1 MTRLKSD
8 EAQAAKPR
16 PHILFVMA
24 GECKASV
31 VSRQALRSKSN
42 ELRPT
47 DDLGHGDLGHFNN
60 ITHTPAI
67 GALIADGVTLSAYC
81 KIVMLSRFCRAS
93 VSLTLESITL
103 ADTFKICSPSRKMP
117 QYRCRLGRILL
128 KTAASC

>member
-42 ELRPT
+42 ELCPT

-67 GALIADGVTLSAYC
+67 DALIADGVTLSAYC
-81 KIVMLSRFCRAS
+81 KIVMLSRF
-93 VSLTLESITL
+93 VVP
-103 ADTFKICSPSRKMP
+103 PSR
-117 QYRCRLGRILL
+117 
-128 KTAASC
+128 